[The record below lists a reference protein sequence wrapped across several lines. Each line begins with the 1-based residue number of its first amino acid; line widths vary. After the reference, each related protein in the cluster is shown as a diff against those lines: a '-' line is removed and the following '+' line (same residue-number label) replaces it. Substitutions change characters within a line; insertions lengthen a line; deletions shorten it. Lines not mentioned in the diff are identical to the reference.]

1 MVLAVLI
8 AGISQLLD
16 AALRLAQVLLTISKP
31 PALSIKLGFEL
42 PDPGLHLVHGLLAS
56 LKSVGLSLI
65 QLVLH
70 LLGLGLQ
77 QTPLLLCHLS
87 VILLRPELISQ
98 AGSINHG
105 LGSLVLAQLSLS
117 RHLIK
122 VSMQS
127 LHLRVHLPLGSS
139 DRLVSD
145 GSVGQ
150 RLIDIGELLLSVPA
164 GLVSLLKESPSLFK
178 GVVVSKLVALACS
191 RFISS
196 SATSASSF
204 FFILVASALPLL
216 SVSSAF
222 CMASRPLVM
231 FFLVPRNS
239 SSFSAILR
247 SISWRT

>member
-31 PALSIKLGFEL
+31 
-42 PDPGLHLVHGLLAS
+42 PGLHLVHGLLAS

-117 RHLIK
+117 
-122 VSMQS
+122 
-127 LHLRVHLPLGSS
+127 
-139 DRLVSD
+139 
-145 GSVGQ
+145 
-150 RLIDIGELLLSVPA
+150 
-164 GLVSLLKESPSLFK
+164 
-178 GVVVSKLVALACS
+178 
-191 RFISS
+191 
-196 SATSASSF
+196 
-204 FFILVASALPLL
+204 
-216 SVSSAF
+216 
-222 CMASRPLVM
+222 
-231 FFLVPRNS
+231 
-239 SSFSAILR
+239 
-247 SISWRT
+247 